1 MLRWRR
7 QEQVGVL
14 PTMRTHS
21 RQASHF
27 RREFQVAGAVLAL
40 AFQEL
45 GSIHLLALNL
55 QIRRNHQLDSNVFC
69 DIDTVMSTG
78 NKYIQE
84 HSARLEDLFI
94 TRRQFLQ
101 RAGMGLGMLG
111 LTALLSEELA
121 RSSAS
126 GEEVANLL
134 PRRAPLPAKAKH
146 VIHIFAQGAPSH
158 VDTWDP
164 KPTLTQYD
172 GKTIPGMEGVAMAS
186 PFKFEKK
193 GRSGIEVSEVFPK
206 LGELVDD
213 LAVVRSMYT
222 DIPAHEVATVFM
234 NTGSTRLA
242 RPSLGSWVLYGL
254 GTENQN
260 MPGYISLRPGGTPS
274 GGSANWQ
281 SSFLPGVYQG
291 VSINTKLPGV
301 HQLIQNI
308 RNQYTSL
315 PEQRRQLDLVHKLNE
330 LHSQNLQKDAQLEA
344 RLQAYEMAFKMQTE
358 ATDAFDLNRE
368 PPEVRNAYGR
378 TPQAN
383 QLLIARRLIERGV
396 RFVQVWAGGWDHH
409 QDIEER
415 LPERAREIDQPLAAL
430 IADLKQRN
438 LFESTLII
446 WGGEFGRKPVRD
458 RNGNDN
464 PGRDHNAKAFT
475 TVLAGGGVKGGTIYG
490 ATDEFGAAAMENK
503 VHIHDLHA
511 TILALLGF
519 DHQKLTYR
527 YNGRDF
533 RLTDVSGQVVKSLIA

>member
-1 MLRWRR
+1 M
-7 QEQVGVL
+7 
-14 PTMRTHS
+14 
-21 RQASHF
+21 
-27 RREFQVAGAVLAL
+27 AV
-40 AFQEL
+40 
-45 GSIHLLALNL
+45 
-55 QIRRNHQLDSNVFC
+55 
-69 DIDTVMSTG
+69 T
-78 NKYIQE
+78 NKYIEE
-84 HSARLEDLFI
+84 HSAKLEDCFL
-94 TRRQFLQ
+94 TRRQFLC
-101 RAGMGLGMLG
+101 RAGMGFGALSLAAILGDTFTSRVQAADSLNP
-111 LTALLSEELA
+111 LA
-121 RSSAS
+121 PK
-126 GEEVANLL
+126 L
-134 PRRAPLPAKAKH
+134 PPFPAKAKP
-146 VIHIFAQGAPSH
+146 VVHIFAQGAPSQ

-164 KPTLTQYD
+164 KPALARYD
-172 GKTIPGMEGVAMAS
+172 GKPIPGSDGVAMAS
-186 PFKFEKK
+186 PFKFERRGK
-193 GRSGIEVSEVFPK
+193 SGIEVSEVFPK
-206 LGELVDD
+206 LGEMVDD
-213 LAVVRSMYT
+213 LAIIRSMYT

-260 MPGYISLRPGGTPS
+260 MPGYISLRPGGTPA

-344 RLQAYEMAFKMQTE
+344 RLEAYEMAFKMQTE
-358 ATDAFDLNRE
+358 ATDAFDINKEPQSMRE
-368 PPEVRNAYGR
+368 LYGR
-378 TPQAN
+378 SSQGN

-409 QDIEER
+409 QDIEDR
-415 LPERAREIDQPLAAL
+415 LPERAKEIDQPLAAF
-430 IADLKQRN
+430 ITDLKQRN
-438 LFESTLII
+438 LFDSTLIV

-475 TVLAGGGVKGGTIYG
+475 TVLAGGGVKGGTVYG
-490 ATDEFGAAAMENK
+490 ATDEFGAASVQNK

-519 DHQKLTYR
+519 DHTKLTYR

-533 RLTDVSGQVVKSLIA
+533 RLTDVAGAIVKPLIA